1 MRLFDRSFED
11 QIGEDDSTL
20 DGHWD
25 LESAAVSDDALYR
38 DANKQTLR
46 IPKMPK
52 MESTLKTALFQD
64 VKDHLTVYHALSRV
78 RQKDL

>member
-25 LESAAVSDDALYR
+25 LESAAVSDDGEPDR
-38 DANKQTLR
+38 DQEA
-46 IPKMPK
+46 
-52 MESTLKTALFQD
+52 ELKGVMMTTMMNSA
-64 VKDHLTVYHALSRV
+64 K
-78 RQKDL
+78 